1 VTASRLALI
10 GLPGTGKTTYMGT
23 LWHMAE
29 EPSVADITETA
40 MPVSPRHIQRIA
52 AKVRAV
58 EDLPRTN
65 HDDDDFYE
73 GTVAFPD
80 GGTVVLRIHD
90 RSGEQL
96 QALVERRQWP
106 SLLAGE
112 VAAAQALILF
122 VSDDKLILPLSLRLA
137 EGLADNDP
145 AKLAADESGA
155 GGATAAAAAE
165 DTVAVA
171 DAAAEEGAELRQQP
185 AAVKTYAHHYASTA
199 AQLVDGLE
207 NVLEEMVDDWPVR
220 IAVVVSKFDRVS
232 QRTPAQWF
240 DERLPALAA
249 FLDNNPSRA
258 TWRLFGVCALGGRPE
273 DRDELVQQDLHERA
287 WARDANGDEVPLSE
301 PVRWAL
307 GWV

>member
-1 VTASRLALI
+1 
-10 GLPGTGKTTYMGT
+10 MGT

-122 VSDDKLILPLSLRLA
+122 VSDDELILPLSLRLA
-137 EGLADNDP
+137 EGLADDDP
-145 AKLAADESGA
+145 ARPASDESEA
-155 GGATAAAAAE
+155 RGATAAAAAG
-165 DTVAVA
+165 DSV
-171 DAAAEEGAELRQQP
+171 AEEEDAEHRQQP
-185 AAVKTYAHHYASTA
+185 TAVKTYAHHYASTA

-220 IAVVVSKFDRVS
+220 ISVVVSKFDRVS

-240 DERLPALAA
+240 HERLPALEA
-249 FLDNNPSRA
+249 FLDNNPGRA

-273 DRDELVQQDLHERA
+273 DRDELIQQDLHERA